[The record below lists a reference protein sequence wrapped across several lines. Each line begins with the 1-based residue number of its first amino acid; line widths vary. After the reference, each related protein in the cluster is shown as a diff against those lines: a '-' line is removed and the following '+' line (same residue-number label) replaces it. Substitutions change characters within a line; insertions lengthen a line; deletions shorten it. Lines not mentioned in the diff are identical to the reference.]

1 MKEGPERTGAMKKL
15 RETAAAQ
22 GLGGAQRLFVGRT
35 AKNEVEKAILKLR

>member
-1 MKEGPERTGAMKKL
+1 MMNESIP

-22 GLGGAQRLFVGRT
+22 GLGGAQRVFVGRT